1 MFDVTIDSAID
12 EFNRL
17 LQEAL
22 TNASTQAIKAT
33 ANDVIKLTL
42 PNNLSNTDKNKPASK
57 QKGTFSKNIKALKQ
71 RIKSN
76 ILGDNIEGSGIPTAI
91 PSPKGNPLKKTI
103 KGKQYMPFMLVAKP
117 KGSKRRAKVNPTR
130 LKIASSG
137 QELLTH
143 IKNNTKLE
151 NNGITFRRRNKG
163 SSIMWITKPSI
174 ARQASALLEKRAG
187 NLLSGRSALANRA
200 AQSEGNILSGIL
212 GAQTVGKSG
221 SANITIANGKIQ
233 FKATNNEVDDKVQSY
248 QQSIVDENIPKTL
261 KYHLENAINH
271 INMNSLRNKAKAK
284 FK

>member
-71 RIKSN
+71 RIRSN
-76 ILGDNIEGSGIPTAI
+76 ILGDNTEGSGIPTAI
-91 PSPKGNPLKKTI
+91 PSPKGNPLKKSI

-187 NLLSGRSALANRA
+187 NLLSGWTALANRA

>member
-76 ILGDNIEGSGIPTAI
+76 ILGDNTEGSGIPTAI

-187 NLLSGRSALANRA
+187 NLLSGWSALANRA

>member
-71 RIKSN
+71 RIRSN
-76 ILGDNIEGSGIPTAI
+76 ILGDNTEGSGIPTAI

-130 LKIASSG
+130 LKMASSG

-163 SSIMWITKPSI
+163 SSIIWITKPSI

-187 NLLSGRSALANRA
+187 NLLSGWTALANRA

>member
-71 RIKSN
+71 RIRSN
-76 ILGDNIEGSGIPTAI
+76 ILGDNTEGSGIPTAI
-91 PSPKGNPLKKTI
+91 PSPKGNPLKKSI

-117 KGSKRRAKVNPTR
+117 KGSKRRVKVNPTR
-130 LKIASSG
+130 LKIANSG

-163 SSIMWITKPSI
+163 SEIMWITKPSI

-187 NLLSGRSALANRA
+187 NLLSGWTALANRA

>member
-71 RIKSN
+71 RIRSN
-76 ILGDNIEGSGIPTAI
+76 ILGDNTEGSGIPTAI
-91 PSPKGNPLKKTI
+91 PSPKGNPLKKSI

-117 KGSKRRAKVNPTR
+117 KGSKRRVKVNPTR
-130 LKIASSG
+130 LKMASSG
-137 QELLTH
+137 QELLAH

-187 NLLSGRSALANRA
+187 NLLSGWTALANRA